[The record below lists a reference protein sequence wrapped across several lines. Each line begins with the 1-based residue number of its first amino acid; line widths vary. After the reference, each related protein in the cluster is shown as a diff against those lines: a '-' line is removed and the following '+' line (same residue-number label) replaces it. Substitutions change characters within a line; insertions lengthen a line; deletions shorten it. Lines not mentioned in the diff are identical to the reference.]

1 MKFHLNI
8 FEFIDYK
15 KFLTAWR
22 EAEKENNPGL
32 THEYLC
38 AKLGQK
44 NRTYYSDIEKGRK
57 KIGPEV
63 LDRLIRL
70 MGLNSD
76 EGRYFRAIVGYGQPA
91 TYDEKEYW
99 FEQAIQLN
107 NTPKKI
113 VDKTTYAYYRE
124 WYHTTVRA
132 YLDTCN
138 FKNEYKEASRK
149 LYGRVSPK
157 EVEEAIKNLL
167 TLGLIAP
174 NEHGFLKSVDKVIT
188 TGDLVKDELIRAYHV
203 SNINVFRS
211 IVESNTT
218 DSYKSR
224 HLTISVSEEGMERI
238 INRINQ
244 LRAEIMSIAHK
255 DEKNAERVY
264 KIAIHTYPESRKD

>member
-1 MKFHLNI
+1 MKSHPNI

-22 EAEKENNPGL
+22 EAEKKNNPGL

-70 MGLNSD
+70 MGLKSD
-76 EGRYFRAIVGYGQPA
+76 EGKYFRAIVGYGQPA
-91 TYDEKEYW
+91 TYNEKEYW

-113 VDKTTYAYYRE
+113 VDTKTYAFFKQ
-124 WYHTTVRA
+124 WYQTTIRA
-132 YLDTCN
+132 YLDTCD
-138 FKNEYKEASRK
+138 FKDEYAEASRK
-149 LYGRVSPK
+149 LYGRVSPQ
-157 EVEEAIKNLL
+157 EVKGAIKNLIA
-167 TLGLIAP
+167 LGLIAP
-174 NEHGFLKSVDKVIT
+174 NEKGYLKPVDKVLV
-188 TGDLVKDELIRAYHV
+188 TGDQVKDDLIRSYHM
-203 SNINVFRS
+203 SNINLLRT
-211 IVESNTT
+211 IVENDTP
-218 DSYKSR
+218 DKYQNR

-238 INRINQ
+238 VKRINH
-244 LRAEIMSIAHK
+244 LRSEILSIAHK
-255 DEKNAERVY
+255 DEKKAERVY
-264 KIAIHTYPESRKD
+264 KIAIHTFPESRKD

>member
-1 MKFHLNI
+1 MKPHPNI

-22 EAEKENNPGL
+22 EAEKEINPGL

-44 NRTYYSDIEKGRK
+44 NRTYFSDVEKGRK
-57 KIGPEV
+57 RIGAEV
-63 LDRLIRL
+63 LDRLIKL
-70 MGLNSD
+70 MGLNCD
-76 EGRYFRAIVGYGQPA
+76 EAKYFRAIVGYGQPA
-91 TYDEKEYW
+91 TYDEREYW

-113 VDKTTYAYYRE
+113 VDKTTYDFFKK

-138 FKNEYKEASRK
+138 FKNEYREASSK

-157 EVEEAIKNLL
+157 EVQEAIKNLL
-167 TLGLIAP
+167 ALGLIAP
-174 NEHGFLKSVDKVIT
+174 NNEGFLKPVDRVLV
-188 TGDLVKDELIRAYHV
+188 TGDMVKDELIRAYHL
-203 SNINVFRS
+203 SNVNIFRD
-211 IVESNTT
+211 IVERNEP
-218 DSYKSR
+218 DSYQSR
-224 HLTISVSEEGMERI
+224 HLTVSVSEEGMERI
-238 INRINQ
+238 IKRINQ

-255 DEKNAERVY
+255 DEKKAERVY
-264 KIAIHTYPESRKD
+264 KIAIHTYPESKKD